1 MVANPGMPRTQIHLV
16 VEQFEIVGAH
26 IQHDWQHPS
35 WMDPGGRGVHG
46 QFADGDFDSADA
58 LIPNPQNAFGV
69 SGNNQVHV
77 IGSQTGVAEG
87 GLDALGSING
97 QVDTAGSAELVTEP
111 FDRQSHRGRVHH
123 RQHFGDVLGQQ
134 PVKQHLVAV
143 SKVGQVH
150 PLPERVGLLEV
161 LGVDPAHLDF
171 QSGHPAGQQ
180 TVQTKSLTFVK
191 GERRPAVNGR

>member
-1 MVANPGMPRTQIHLV
+1 LITDPGSGGSHRRERGGQGGGRRALHVVVEGTDLIGVLDQDASGIGRTEVLPVQHRVREKRGDCADICIDEVVVALVANPGMPRTQIHLV

-77 IGSQTGVAEG
+77 IGS
-87 GLDALGSING
+87 
-97 QVDTAGSAELVTEP
+97 
-111 FDRQSHRGRVHH
+111 
-123 RQHFGDVLGQQ
+123 
-134 PVKQHLVAV
+134 
-143 SKVGQVH
+143 
-150 PLPERVGLLEV
+150 
-161 LGVDPAHLDF
+161 
-171 QSGHPAGQQ
+171 
-180 TVQTKSLTFVK
+180 
-191 GERRPAVNGR
+191 